1 MNGTQAS
8 SCSTN
13 EKAEKITKTF
23 AYCLISVVSLV
34 GNTFI
39 GIIVYKTKAMRKTT
53 NFFIVNMA
61 MSDLLLPIFLF
72 PQIVTEFHYDSWLI
86 RGPLGQALC
95 KMYVLFANV
104 STTVSIQSLVL
115 IAVDRFGAVVFPL
128 RPPLINSKLCLFL
141 ISATWIVAMAVQSPY
156 LVAYRLVEYSPGKL
170 MCVRNWNVA
179 FGKSSSYRNYIL
191 AIAVVFFYTPLTLI
205 SVLYCKII
213 LKLKSQ
219 TIPGEQSVSAGQQRM
234 KRERNVLKMAIAIV
248 LGFAIVTKFHYD
260 SWLIGGPL
268 GQALCKM
275 YVLFADVSKTVSV
288 QSLVLIAV
296 DRFGAVVFPLRP
308 PLINSKLCLFL
319 ISATWIV
326 AMAVQSPYLFA
337 YRLVEYSPGKLMCV
351 RNWNLAF
358 GESSSYRSFILA
370 IFLIFLYTPLAVVS
384 VLYCKIILKLKSQ
397 TIPGEQSANA
407 GQQRAKRERNV
418 LKMAI
423 AIVVGFAVCWLP
435 FTVLILLRL
444 FAWTNKTRLSCGR

>member
-1 MNGTQAS
+1 MSANSNTTINGTQPS
-8 SCSTN
+8 SCSSDPR
-13 EKAEKITKTF
+13 AEKVAKTF
-23 AYCLISVVSLV
+23 AYCLLFVFSLV
-34 GNTFI
+34 GNTLI
-39 GIIVYKTKAMRKTT
+39 GIIAYKTKSMRKTT
-53 NFFIVNMA
+53 NFLIVNMA

-72 PQIVTEFHYDSWLI
+72 PQ
-86 RGPLGQALC
+86 
-95 KMYVLFANV
+95 
-104 STTVSIQSLVL
+104 
-115 IAVDRFGAVVFPL
+115 
-128 RPPLINSKLCLFL
+128 
-141 ISATWIVAMAVQSPY
+141 
-156 LVAYRLVEYSPGKL
+156 
-170 MCVRNWNVA
+170 
-179 FGKSSSYRNYIL
+179 
-191 AIAVVFFYTPLTLI
+191 
-205 SVLYCKII
+205 
-213 LKLKSQ
+213 
-219 TIPGEQSVSAGQQRM
+219 
-234 KRERNVLKMAIAIV
+234 
-248 LGFAIVTKFHYD
+248 IVTKFHYD

>member
-248 LGFAIVTKFHYD
+248 LGFA
-260 SWLIGGPL
+260 
-268 GQALCKM
+268 
-275 YVLFADVSKTVSV
+275 
-288 QSLVLIAV
+288 
-296 DRFGAVVFPLRP
+296 
-308 PLINSKLCLFL
+308 
-319 ISATWIV
+319 
-326 AMAVQSPYLFA
+326 
-337 YRLVEYSPGKLMCV
+337 
-351 RNWNLAF
+351 
-358 GESSSYRSFILA
+358 
-370 IFLIFLYTPLAVVS
+370 
-384 VLYCKIILKLKSQ
+384 
-397 TIPGEQSANA
+397 
-407 GQQRAKRERNV
+407 
-418 LKMAI
+418 
-423 AIVVGFAVCWLP
+423 VCWLP
-435 FTVLILLRL
+435 FTIILLLRF
-444 FAWTNKTRLSCGR
+444 FAWTNKTRHSCCIIRYFFIAQFMAGANCAINPCICLIFSGNYRQRLKNLLSCFRRLQRPSNQVAQTRTRKSHSTKL